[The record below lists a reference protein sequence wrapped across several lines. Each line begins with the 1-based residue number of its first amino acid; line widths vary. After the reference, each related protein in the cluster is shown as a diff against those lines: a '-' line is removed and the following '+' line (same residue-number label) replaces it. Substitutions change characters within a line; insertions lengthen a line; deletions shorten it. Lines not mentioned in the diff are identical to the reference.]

1 MVVLK
6 PKSSSF
12 NSLWSISYSVIVV
25 SVQCY
30 ISYRNIS
37 EYQDSLRNQW
47 NRETPPEVG
56 LKLGLTIVSF
66 IVLPFFLLSSIFRTG
81 NYGNDGY
88 KLGRDHAIC
97 PISGGILDHIG
108 SEFGRR
114 LWRYAP
120 PFAPS
125 LHVLS
130 AFCLLFPDALISAK
144 EIQLQLKPTGF
155 QIGEVLT
162 RMLGIVAGFLQL
174 VPQTRVLLSRQ
185 IDDILTIR
193 FLDTILIT

>member
-37 EYQDSLRNQW
+37 DYQDSLRNQW

-56 LKLGLTIVSF
+56 LKLGMTIVSF

-120 PFAPS
+120 PFAPC

-130 AFCLLFPDALISAK
+130 AFCLLFPDVLISAK
-144 EIQLQLKPTGF
+144 EIQLQLKPTGNV
-155 QIGEVLT
+155 I
-162 RMLGIVAGFLQL
+162 
-174 VPQTRVLLSRQ
+174 
-185 IDDILTIR
+185 
-193 FLDTILIT
+193 